1 MAVTIQE
8 VARAANVSPSTVSNV
23 LNGRDGRMLP
33 ETKLRVEAAI
43 ARLGYRP
50 NRAARQ
56 LRTGRIQ
63 MLGLVV
69 PSVANPF
76 WGTFA
81 QLVESVALRSG
92 FRVLLCN
99 SERDPERE
107 HEYLE
112 ELWAD
117 GVGSVVL
124 CSSLPSI
131 AHVEPFLRQGMRIVA
146 FDRISQLGDPAGLTN
161 ISVDNSL
168 GAQLATSHL
177 LELGHRRLA
186 FVSGKLQSVNR
197 QERLTGFRSTVDRL
211 GVPAVV
217 WTDDGSGRGGDL
229 DAAEVGRAAAYE
241 LLDSAEPPTAFFA
254 VNDMCALGVCA
265 GVRDAGLVVGTDVS
279 VVGFDD
285 IALADLAFPAL
296 TTIRQ
301 PLPEM
306 AAAAV
311 TYLVGSAD
319 SGAGQSVMMRPELV
333 VRASTAANGSGH

>member
-23 LNGRDGRMLP
+23 LNGRDSRMLP
-33 ETKLRVEAAI
+33 ETKVRVEQAI
-43 ARLGYRP
+43 AQLGYRP

-99 SERDPERE
+99 SERDPQRE
-107 HEYLE
+107 AEYLE

-117 GVGSVVL
+117 GVSSVLL

-131 AHVEPFLRQGMRIVA
+131 SHVQPFLERGMTIVA
-146 FDRISQLGDPAGLTN
+146 FDRTSQLGDPPSLTN
-161 ISVDNSL
+161 VSVDNSL

-186 FVSGKLQSVNR
+186 FVSGRVHSVNR
-197 QERLTGFRSTVDRL
+197 KERLDGFLSTVDRAGIAANEVL
-211 GVPAVV
+211 V
-217 WTDDGSGRGGDL
+217 WKDSGSGRAGDL
-229 DAAEVGRAAAYE
+229 DAAEVGRAAARE
-241 LLDSAEPPTAFFA
+241 LLSRPCPPTAFVA
-254 VNDMCALGVCA
+254 TNDMFAIGVCA
-265 GVRDAGLVVGTDVS
+265 GVRDAGLRVGADVGRS
-279 VVGFDD
+279 SGS
-285 IALADLAFPAL
+285 
-296 TTIRQ
+296 TTSCWPISLSR
-301 PLPEM
+301 
-306 AAAAV
+306 
-311 TYLVGSAD
+311 
-319 SGAGQSVMMRPELV
+319 R
-333 VRASTAANGSGH
+333 